1 MAESSA
7 WVILNPTSGQEK
19 AVDVAPLIEA
29 KLREYFD
36 RVEIRITEKAG
47 DARDY
52 AKAACEAKI
61 EAVFAVGGDGTV
73 NEVLSG
79 MADEVHRPKLGI
91 FPAGTFNALARL
103 LRIPLKL
110 EQAIEHFTTELQ
122 IPIDIGQVN
131 DQYFAYVLS
140 IGEIPD
146 AIHEVEIE
154 EKSDFGV
161 FAYFK
166 QIAKRMRQIDP
177 FKLQLKIDDAINE
190 VEISHLV
197 ILLAD
202 RLGSL
207 KFIED
212 GSNLNDGEMNLL
224 LIKSHRFMEIL
235 SLIPDFITGQI
246 EKNEQIDLQRV
257 KQLEIHASD
266 IINCDIDG
274 DEGPMLPLKIQV
286 LPQHIQAYYGSE
298 VLIDSLE
305 KEN

>member
-19 AVDVAPLIEA
+19 AVDVVPLIEA

-110 EQAIEHFTTELQ
+110 EQAIEHFTTEQQ
-122 IPIDIGQVN
+122 I
-131 DQYFAYVLS
+131 S
-140 IGEIPD
+140 
-146 AIHEVEIE
+146 
-154 EKSDFGV
+154 
-161 FAYFK
+161 
-166 QIAKRMRQIDP
+166 KRMRQIDP

-207 KFIED
+207 QFIED

-266 IINCDIDG
+266 IMNCDIDG
-274 DEGPMLPLKIQV
+274 DEGPMLPLKVQV

-298 VLIDSLE
+298 ALIDSLE